1 MKLLIL
7 ILVIMLFC
15 IGVSAQKVTS
25 QKASAGNSKPVV
37 ASGKDVGRYE
47 VIAFPGIVIKLD
59 TFTGRTYGS
68 DKDIWMRSSV
78 GGKGL
83 PDESLSSKSKY
94 RVYAAGV
101 ERGSSTISPYVFYL
115 LNTETGQTWFCTD
128 AFRGLIQWREM
139 IGG

>member
-1 MKLLIL
+1 MKLLIS
-7 ILVIMLFC
+7 ILMVMLFC
-15 IGVSAQKVTS
+15 IGVLAQKVTS
-25 QKASAGNSKPVV
+25 QKASADNSKAAVV
-37 ASGKDVGRYE
+37 SGKDVGRYE
-47 VIAFPGIVIKLD
+47 IIASPGIVIKLD

-68 DKDIWMRSSV
+68 DGRIWARSSV
-78 GGKGL
+78 EGKGL

-115 LNTETGQTWFCTD
+115 LNTETGQAWVCND
-128 AFRGLIQWREM
+128 AFRGLIQWRDM

>member
-1 MKLLIL
+1 MKLLIS
-7 ILVIMLFC
+7 ILVVMLFC

-25 QKASAGNSKPVV
+25 QKASAGNSKAAVV
-37 ASGKDVGRYE
+37 SGKDVGRYE
-47 VIAFPGIVIKLD
+47 VIAFPGIVIRLD

-68 DKDIWMRSSV
+68 DRGIWMRSSV
-78 GGKGL
+78 EGKGL

-101 ERGSSTISPYVFYL
+101 QRGSSTIYPYVFYL
-115 LNTETGQTWFCTD
+115 LNTETGQTWFCDD
-128 AFRGLIQWREM
+128 AFRGLIKWQDM